1 MDKPLW
7 EKILDC
13 ALPAT
18 IKETAKATGAT
29 PKEVTAEILT
39 GVKNDFFLPSFDT
52 KNRRVVYLSE
62 AGKMF
67 IAYKSPSEDFKKA
80 ITSFTDYV
88 DMAEKFIEVQPI
100 FYDDKKVWW
109 LWDFEAARW
118 KMVDETDI
126 MNSID
131 SSLESASF
139 TIRSKEKQEILESLR
154 RAGRRNLPEDFPKTW
169 IQFRNTIKDL
179 EGDTHEPNPD
189 YFCTNPIPW
198 DLGESDS
205 TPVMDKIFSEWVGEE
220 NTIQL
225 KEIIAYCLLQDYPIH
240 RWFALIGAGSNG
252 KGKFIELIKRFLGRE
267 NVVST
272 SLERIVT
279 GRFESSKMYKKLVCV
294 MGETESRLLQRTD
307 ILKRATGG
315 DMIPGEFKGKAPFDF
330 FNYAKIIIAS
340 NSLPPTTDKTH
351 GFYRRPMIIDFEN
364 TFSEERDVLADIPDE
379 EYENLGNACVDILK
393 RIIKQRAFTNEGTI
407 DERKQKYEEKS
418 NPVML
423 ILNRKYEKDVNGTVL
438 FHDFFEEVKAH
449 LNDNK
454 LRMMSGIEIGKIL
467 RSDGLEIK
475 VKTVN
480 GENGRFILGIIE
492 STKDYPNYQN
502 YPLSKSNSKPVE
514 ISENLLNF
522 SNSGNSDF
530 MKSWRI
536 AGGKTRTMKALADS
550 IGEKAVELLLK
561 NGIIFEIKPGKFKPI

>member
-7 EKILDC
+7 EKIIEC
-13 ALPAT
+13 GLPDT
-18 IKETAKATGAT
+18 IENISKTVEST
-29 PKEVTAEILT
+29 PKKVKEEILN
-39 GVKNDFFLPSFDT
+39 GERASFFFPTFDT
-52 KNRRVVYLSE
+52 KNHRVVDLSE
-62 AGKMF
+62 AGKLF
-67 IAYKSPSEDFKKA
+67 IKYKNPKEIFKKA
-80 ITSFTDYV
+80 ITAFTDYI
-88 DMAEKFIEVQPI
+88 DMAEKFINIQPI
-100 FYDDKKVWW
+100 FYDDKKMWW
-109 LWDFEAARW
+109 LWDFKTMRW

-131 SSLESASF
+131 SSLENASF

-154 RAGRRNLPEDFPKTW
+154 RVGRRNLPKDFPKTW
-169 IQFRNTIKDL
+169 IQFRNKIIDL
-179 EGDTHEPNPD
+179 EGDTHEPSPD

-198 DLGESDS
+198 KIGENDK
-205 TPVMDKIFSEWVGEE
+205 TPIMDKIFAEWVGEE
-220 NTIQL
+220 NILQL

-252 KGKFIELIKRFLGRE
+252 KGRYIELIKRFLGRE

-294 MGETESRLLQRTD
+294 MGETESKLLQRTD

-364 TFSEERDVLADIPDE
+364 TFTEEKDILADIPDE
-379 EYENLGNACVDILK
+379 EYENLGNASVSILK
-393 RIIKQRAFTNEGTI
+393 RIIKQRTFTNEGTI
-407 DERKQKYEEKS
+407 EERKRKYEEKS

-423 ILNRKYEKDVNGTVL
+423 ILNRKYEKDVNGAVA
-438 FHDFFEEVKAH
+438 FQDFYEDVKAH
-449 LNDNK
+449 LNDNN
-454 LRMMSGIEIGKIL
+454 LRMMSGIEVGKIL

-475 VKTVN
+475 VKTIN
-480 GENGRFILGIIE
+480 GKNGRFILGLKELPKLPKLPISLLTSSPIE
-492 STKDYPNYQN
+492 INLKTLN
-502 YPLSKSNSKPVE
+502 LGNS
-514 ISENLLNF
+514 S
-522 SNSGNSDF
+522 NSDF
-530 MKSWRI
+530 MGLWRKSG
-536 AGGKTRTMKALADS
+536 AKTRSMKDIIKSVGKKRAQ
-550 IGEKAVELLLK
+550 LLLQT
-561 NGIIFEIKPGKFKPI
+561 GQIFEIKPGKFKPV